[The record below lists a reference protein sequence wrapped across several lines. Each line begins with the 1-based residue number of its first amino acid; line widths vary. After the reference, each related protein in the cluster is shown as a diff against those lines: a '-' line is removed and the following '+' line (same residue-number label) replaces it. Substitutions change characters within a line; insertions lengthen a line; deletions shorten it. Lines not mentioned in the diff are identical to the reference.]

1 MIMAN
6 FHASRL
12 VKSLV
17 IVTVSILALQ
27 LVLSWLSSLV
37 KQDGPELPLVIN
49 IFDEPAYQKAL
60 DHYVLNDTL
69 CSPVLGLN
77 VRKNKV
83 FNVNT
88 WSV

>member
-1 MIMAN
+1 MAN
-6 FHASRL
+6 FHASGL

-27 LVLSWLSSLV
+27 LVLSWLSSFV
-37 KQDGPELPLVIN
+37 KEDGPELPLVIN

-60 DHYVLNDTL
+60 DHYVLDDTL

-88 WSV
+88 GSV